1 MNLEVSMNEHTVKK
15 IINETVF
22 TMWVEGFVLPDEE
35 KATLRKVLLG
45 EIPFAVQLERYIQS
59 AKLVG
64 ETTHV

>member
-1 MNLEVSMNEHTVKK
+1 MSEHTVNK

-35 KATLRKVLLG
+35 KVTLRKVLLG
-45 EIPFAVQLERYIQS
+45 EISFAAQLERYIHN

-64 ETTHV
+64 ETANV

>member
-1 MNLEVSMNEHTVKK
+1 MSEHAVEK
-15 IINETVF
+15 IIDETVF